1 MRDIDKVKEK
11 VQKLLNLAADRA
23 GTPEGDSFYEKAFAL
38 MAAYGF
44 DERDLAAPDEGD
56 EVAHKHYEFAGAYS
70 DMQSRLLL
78 AIAQALHCTG
88 YYQGVPQST
97 RVDSADIFGLRRH
110 MERVDLLYSM
120 LLPAMMAGARNVEPD
135 GWASAVV
142 RRRSFMRGF
151 AATVADR
158 LERAERTVSPAGS
171 GYELALVD
179 DSLEAERARNAYA
192 EAQGLYFKAG
202 TTRRSRVFDAD
213 AYYRGQDAGSMTDLG
228 QTRVQSRPAL
238 PF

>member
-1 MRDIDKVKEK
+1 MRDIEKVKEK
-11 VQKLLNLAADRA
+11 VQKLLNLAADRS

-44 DERDLAAPDEGD
+44 DERDLTQPDEGD
-56 EVAHKHYEFAGAYS
+56 QTAHKHYEFSGAYS
-70 DMQSRLLL
+70 DMQARLLL
-78 AIAQALHCTG
+78 SIAQALHCTG
-88 YYQGVPQST
+88 FYQGVPQST
-97 RVDSADIFGLRRH
+97 RVKSADIFGSRRH

-120 LLPAMMAGARNVEPD
+120 LLPVMIAEARRVESD

-151 AATVADR
+151 AATVAER
-158 LERAERTVSPAGS
+158 LENAERTVTPAGS
-171 GYELALVD
+171 MYELALVD
-179 DSLEAERARNAYA
+179 DSLEAEHARDAYA
-192 EAQGLYFKAG
+192 ASQGLYVKADAV
-202 TTRRSRVFDAD
+202 RRNRGFDAD
-213 AYYRGQDAGSMTDLG
+213 AFSRGHDAGSMTDLG